1 MMNEPKKEANFAGI
15 EQLSLRSILFGVLGS
30 CIITASSMYV
40 ALRMGALPWP
50 TIFVAI
56 LSMALLKSLGST
68 TRNEINVTQTAM
80 SAGAMVAGGLA
91 FTLPGLW
98 ITGRWNGPTMLKEH
112 FWPVLAIALAGVLMG
127 TLFTWF
133 LRKKYVVKDALP
145 YPIGV
150 AAAETITVGDA
161 GGEKSKFLFSALS
174 ISALFTL
181 LRDWLGWI
189 PSTLSSKWL
198 YAKNFF
204 IGIWLSPMAVGIG
217 YIIGPLYTGVWFL
230 GTLIAYLLIIP
241 LGPILKIF
249 PSTAEAVTFKNTVGI
264 GLMVGTGIGV
274 ILAYVISVIQSA
286 RARIS
291 QKKKIIAKP
300 VGDEANRKLIR
311 NERNWTIIAIVISFI
326 LSIVSGLDILAS
338 MFLMVGVF
346 IVSTMSAIITG
357 ETGVNPMEIF
367 AIIVLLAIRL
377 FIHINIADAFF
388 IAAGV
393 AVTCGY
399 AGDLLNDYKAGH
411 LLGTN
416 PVAQLILHIVGG
428 ITGAVVASV
437 AMFAV
442 INQFGG
448 VGPEKGL
455 PAVQAFAVSQMING
469 IGHPLVFTSAAVLGV
484 ILYLFKVPVL
494 TLGLGMYVSFELSAA
509 LFIGG
514 MVRYISDRLRPQS
527 ATTGN
532 IIASGFF
539 GGEGITGVGIAIVK
553 MILRG

>member
-1 MMNEPKKEANFAGI
+1 MYTESKNEPSFAGVK
-15 EQLSLRSILFGVLGS
+15 QLSIRSLLLGILGS

-56 LSMALLKSLGST
+56 LSMALLKSFGRT
-68 TRNEINVTQTAM
+68 TLNEINITQTAM

-98 ITGRWNGPTMLKEH
+98 ISGGWSGSSMLQKH
-112 FWPVLAIALAGVLMG
+112 FWPVLWIALAGVLLG
-127 TLFTWF
+127 TVFTWF
-133 LRKKYVVKDALP
+133 LRKKYVKTDVLP

-150 AAAETITVGDA
+150 AAAQTINIGDT
-161 GGEKSKFLFSALS
+161 GGKKSFILFGTLGLSAV
-174 ISALFTL
+174 FTY
-181 LRDWLGWI
+181 LRDGRLHWI

-198 YAKNFF
+198 YTKNFF
-204 IGIWLSPMAVGIG
+204 VGIWLSPMAAGIG
-217 YIIGPLYTGVWFL
+217 YIIGPLYTGIWFL
-230 GTLIAYLLIIP
+230 GALLSYFLIVP
-241 LGPILKIF
+241 LGTAYKLF
-249 PSTAEAVTFKNTVGI
+249 PSISAAIAFKNIIGI
-264 GLMVGTGIGV
+264 GLMVGSGLGIIV
-274 ILAYVISVIQSA
+274 AYIISLFQKQITKRKRTLEQPEVISPKFHKRERFWTVLA
-286 RARIS
+286 VA
-291 QKKKIIAKP
+291 IA
-300 VGDEANRKLIR
+300 
-311 NERNWTIIAIVISFI
+311 FI
-326 LSIVSGLDILAS
+326 LSIACGLGPIPSLL
-338 MFLMVGVF
+338 LMVGVL

-367 AIIVLLAIRL
+367 AIIVLLAMRVVIRL
-377 FIHINIADAFF
+377 DVNSAFF
-388 IAAGV
+388 VAAGV

-411 LLGTN
+411 ILGTN

-428 ITGAVVASV
+428 FIGAIIATL

-442 INQFGG
+442 IQQFGG

-469 IGHPLVFTSAAVLGV
+469 IGHPLIFGGATIIGML
-484 ILYLFKVPVL
+484 LYLLRVPVL

-509 LFIGG
+509 LFLGG
-514 MVRYISDRLRPQS
+514 VARLIIDRIKPNS
-527 ATTGN
+527 TTTGN

-553 MILRG
+553 MFLRG